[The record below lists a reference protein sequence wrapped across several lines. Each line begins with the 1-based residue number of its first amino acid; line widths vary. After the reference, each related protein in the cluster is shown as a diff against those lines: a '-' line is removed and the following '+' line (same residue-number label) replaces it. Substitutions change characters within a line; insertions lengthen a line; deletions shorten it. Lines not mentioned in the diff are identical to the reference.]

1 MSDTTSE
8 TLELRGASISYF
20 TGKMENYFR
29 LKGIPYRLEA
39 MNFPSEVKRNQARI
53 GISQMPVVG
62 LPDGRWMT
70 DSTKMIQWFES
81 EHAQNPIVPKNPTL
95 AYVCYL
101 LEDWADEWWWRPA
114 MHYRWYYEEGARFAS
129 GHLAREVMDGYPLP
143 LFGRRIVLRRRQRQG
158 YTVGDGIGRDA
169 VAGVEADVA
178 ALFASLERIFEAR
191 PFLLGDYPTLADI
204 GFSGPF
210 FRHFALDPI
219 PLQILRHTAP
229 RTLEWVMRLWNSSPA
244 SIQGSLVDEVPEDIR
259 ELLRHMA
266 RGYLP
271 YLNTNIDAVRN
282 GASRFTTTV
291 DGVTYR
297 GARSSQY
304 RVWCLDELRKHYRRL
319 TEAESET
326 EVEGAS
332 DLERLLKETGI
343 WEPLW
348 AQDDLPLLKDQ
359 EGGLP
364 FWADSKMTKVNE

>member
-1 MSDTTSE
+1 MSNLSTE
-8 TLELRGASISYF
+8 PLKLRGASISYF

-29 LKGIPYRLEA
+29 LKGIPYQLEA
-39 MNFPSEVKRNQARI
+39 MNFPSEVKRNQQRV

-70 DSTKMIQWFES
+70 DSTKMIQWFEG
-81 EHAQNPIVPKNPTL
+81 EYPDNPVVPEDPVL
-95 AYVCYL
+95 AFICYL

-158 YTVGDGIGRDA
+158 YTVGDGIGPDA

-178 ALFASLERIFEAR
+178 TLFSSFEQIFESR

-219 PLQILRHTAP
+219 PLQIMRHTAP
-229 RTLEWVMRLWNSSPA
+229 RTLEWVTRLWNSSP
-244 SIQGSLVDEVPEDIR
+244 SSVQGSLVDGVPDDIR
-259 ELLRHMA
+259 ELLQHMA
-266 RGYLP
+266 RGYMP
-271 YLNTNIDAVRN
+271 YLNANVEAIKKGDA
-282 GASRFTTTV
+282 RFTATV

-297 GARSSQY
+297 RARSSQY
-304 RVWCLDELRKHYRRL
+304 RIWCLDELRQHYRNL
-319 TEAESET
+319 TQTGTA
-326 EVEGAS
+326 
-332 DLERLLKETGI
+332 DLALLLRETGI

-348 AQDDLPLLKDQ
+348 AADDLPLLKDQ
-359 EGGLP
+359 ERRLP
-364 FWADSKMTKVNE
+364 FWADSKMTKANE